1 MIQNVLDFWKIVFHY
16 NKKYV
21 LILCGNILFS
31 AAAPFPYILL
41 SKPLFDSLT
50 NGNSIR
56 EFLLIVV
63 TLVSLTLLL
72 NFIANILN
80 TKTEIDGQKLMYSLN
95 NQFNMKSIDLP
106 FETLTDPQTL
116 ELRELALKAISGSN
130 FIDMVRAVKDI
141 VTNLLTLIGVVF
153 IIVQVDLIMALVIL
167 VVIAINT
174 YANSISKKVQYQH
187 SIEATPYMRK
197 VSYIQNVCSDFSYG
211 KEIRINNCKDLL
223 YGKIEKLNVICFD
236 FIRKIIRSQNLGIK
250 VSLITNA
257 AQEGVVYI
265 VLGIKVLINRT
276 LSIGDFSMYF
286 NAINQFKNSVIS
298 IINSFIDIKINSLY
312 MGHFLQYMELE
323 DEQSSTGNI
332 LPKSFLDIKF
342 DHVSFV
348 YPGKSEYTLND
359 VSFTLSSHE
368 KISIV
373 GPNGAG
379 KTTIIK
385 LLLRLYKPTKGQILI
400 NGVNINDYSFQ
411 DYIRLFAAV
420 FQDYKLFAFSI
431 RENLVLNNDVD
442 EEKIR
447 EVLESVDLYDK
458 VNTMPKGL
466 ETIIYRLFDDDGI
479 EFSGGEG
486 QKLSIAR
493 ALYKNAAS
501 IVILDE
507 PTAALDPISE
517 FEVYQEFHQLT
528 EDKAAI
534 YISHRLSSCR
544 FCDSVIVLK
553 DGKIIEQGTH
563 EQLIQKGGL
572 YKEMYEK
579 QAYYYQGKNIVEV

>member
-379 KTTIIK
+379 KTSINQD
-385 LLLRLYKPTKGQILI
+385 LSFCGLI
-400 NGVNINDYSFQ
+400 
-411 DYIRLFAAV
+411 
-420 FQDYKLFAFSI
+420 
-431 RENLVLNNDVD
+431 
-442 EEKIR
+442 
-447 EVLESVDLYDK
+447 
-458 VNTMPKGL
+458 
-466 ETIIYRLFDDDGI
+466 
-479 EFSGGEG
+479 
-486 QKLSIAR
+486 
-493 ALYKNAAS
+493 
-501 IVILDE
+501 
-507 PTAALDPISE
+507 
-517 FEVYQEFHQLT
+517 
-528 EDKAAI
+528 
-534 YISHRLSSCR
+534 
-544 FCDSVIVLK
+544 
-553 DGKIIEQGTH
+553 
-563 EQLIQKGGL
+563 
-572 YKEMYEK
+572 
-579 QAYYYQGKNIVEV
+579 